1 MTNAIQKPQA
11 GTLARSEFG
20 AQSIQTMGETASNVL
35 AARAK
40 AEVEAR
46 FIVAMQ
52 RPRDWDTV
60 RTSLLKE
67 IERPGFADV
76 AWYQIPN
83 RGEGFTIRFAE
94 AALRSMRNIDSK
106 TDIIFEDDDKRII
119 SVTVMDIENNISLP
133 ATISIGKTIERKY
146 LNNGEVA
153 IGQRVN
159 SSGET
164 VYIRACTDD
173 ELLTKTNSAV
183 SKAMRNGLLRLLPGD
198 IQSDC
203 ARRIYAIKQG
213 DAAKDP
219 NGYKKKVLDG
229 FADLNISPE
238 NLTRF
243 LKHEVGTS
251 SPEEL
256 VMLRD
261 IYSAIRDGRATW
273 HDIAG
278 NDEDS
283 ENQTPMER
291 LTEALKKKKGKEN
304 DADSDK
310 KPEVAHDPESGEV
323 GYVVELKGLATD
335 KYGNK
340 GMAWIENQAKC
351 DLNKIDEKTASRLID
366 VLNEEKEK
374 SNAKK

>member
-1 MTNAIQKPQA
+1 MSESIQKVQA
-11 GTLARSEFG
+11 GTIARNEFG
-20 AQSIQTMGETASNVL
+20 SQTVQVMGETASTVL
-35 AARAK
+35 AAKAK

-46 FIVAMQ
+46 FIVAIQ

-60 RTSLLKE
+60 RTVLLKE

-106 TDIIFEDDDKRII
+106 SDIIFEDDEKRII

-133 ATISIGKTIERKY
+133 ATISIGKTIERKF
-146 LNNGEVA
+146 LKKGESE
-153 IGQRVN
+153 ISRRVN

-164 VYIRACTDD
+164 VYTRACTDD
-173 ELLTKTNSAV
+173 ELLTKTNSAI

-219 NGYKKKVLDG
+219 NGYKKKIIDS
-229 FADLNISPE
+229 FAELNITPE
-238 NLTRF
+238 DLAKL

-261 IYSAIRDGRATW
+261 VYAAIRDGYATW
-273 HDIAG
+273 HGIVGD
-278 NDEDS
+278 DEDDDGL
-283 ENQTPMER
+283 TPMER
-291 LTEALKKKKGKEN
+291 LTATLKKKKGNEDPTPDPN
-304 DADSDK
+304 I
-310 KPEVAHDPESGEV
+310 DPESGEV
-323 GYVVELKGLATD
+323 DVIAELKAMAKEEYGTKAKAT
-335 KYGNK
+335 K
-340 GMAWIENQAKC
+340 WIENQGQC
-351 DLNKIDEKTASRLID
+351 DIKNLDEATAERLIKI
-366 VLNEEKEK
+366 LNEKKEAP
-374 SNAKK
+374 SV